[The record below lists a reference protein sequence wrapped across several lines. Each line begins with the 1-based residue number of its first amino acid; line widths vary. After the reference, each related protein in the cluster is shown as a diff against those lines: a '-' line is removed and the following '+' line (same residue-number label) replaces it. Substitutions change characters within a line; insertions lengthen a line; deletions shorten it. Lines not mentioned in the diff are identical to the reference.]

1 MEFSGDAPFGRR
13 SVLLK
18 ERFMFIPQYSD
29 VVAAAEVI
37 APFIHRTPLLTSR
50 QLDGLS
56 GAHLFFKC
64 ENLQKVGAFKFR
76 GATNA
81 VMRLTDEQR
90 AAGVVTHSSGNHAAA
105 LAHAAVSRGV
115 KAYIVMPSTAPEVK
129 KRAVAGYGAEITFC
143 EPTLAARETAA
154 AGIIERTGATMIHPY
169 DNFFIIAGQG
179 TAAMEMLSDMHEAD
193 AVIAPVGG
201 GGLLSGTVIST
212 HHLSPGAKIYGAEPL
227 LADDAAR
234 SLHSGAIQPALPP
247 RTIADG
253 LLTSLCERTFTVI
266 QKNVDDILTVTDE
279 QIVEAMRLVWE
290 RMKIIIEPSSAVPL
304 AAVLA
309 NRSLFEGRRVGIIVS
324 GGNVDLSKL
333 PFVQHA

>member
-1 MEFSGDAPFGRR
+1 MS
-13 SVLLK
+13 
-18 ERFMFIPQYSD
+18 FIPKFED
-29 VVAAAEVI
+29 VEAAMQLI
-37 APFIHRTPLLTSR
+37 APHVHRTPVLTSR
-50 QLDGLS
+50 QLDAIS

-64 ENLQKVGAFKFR
+64 ENFQKVGAFKFR

-115 KAYIVMPSTAPEVK
+115 KAYIVMPTSAPEVK

-143 EPTLAARETAA
+143 EPTLAAREAA
-154 AGIIERTGATMIHPY
+154 AAEVIARTGATMIHPY

-179 TAAMEMLSDMHEAD
+179 TAAMEMLADINGAD

-201 GGLLSGTVIST
+201 GGLLSGTAIAT
-212 HHLSPGAKIYGAEPL
+212 RHLAPGAKIYGAEPR

-247 RTIADG
+247 QTIADG

-266 QKNVDDILTVTDE
+266 KASVDDILTVTEE
-279 QIVEAMRLVWE
+279 QIVEAMRLMWE
-290 RMKIIIEPSSAVPL
+290 RMKIVAEPSSAVPL

-309 NRSLFEGRRVGIIVS
+309 NRSLFEGKRVGIIVS
-324 GGNVDLSKL
+324 GGNADLTKL
-333 PFVQHA
+333 PFGQYA